1 MSALVAIPGCG
12 ELASTLVV
20 EFWADPQCRAAVPTE
35 PRVLA
40 RDRGADQV
48 RGYLIQRAPAL
59 VDAVP
64 FDKAE
69 QHQGRPRRREDAIKR
84 NQHDRADHK
93 ANNAVEPD
101 TADPP
106 QSAGFGTRGDG

>member
-12 ELASTLVV
+12 DRAPV
-20 EFWADPQCRAAVPTE
+20 EAAMPAE

-40 RDRGADQV
+40 RHRGADQV
-48 RGYLIQRAPAL
+48 RGYLIQRSPAL

-64 FDKAE
+64 LDKAE
-69 QHQGRPRRREDAIKR
+69 QHQGRPRRRHDAVKR

-93 ANNAVEPD
+93 ADDAVERD

-106 QSAGFGTRGDG
+106 QPARFGTRSDG